1 MRRARFLASVRAD
14 FLAILTYIAE
24 STGSVAVGETF
35 VAKLRAKCHALAAL
49 QATVGRTRPELGA
62 DIRSFPYGN
71 YVIFFRYIDA
81 RFEVV
86 RILERHLDID
96 ANYGG
101 FDAP

>member
-1 MRRARFLASVRAD
+1 
-14 FLAILTYIAE
+14 
-24 STGSVAVGETF
+24 

-49 QATVGRTRPELGA
+49 QATIGRPRPELRA

-71 YVIFFRYIDA
+71 YVIFFRYIEG

-96 ANYGG
+96 STYGG
-101 FDAP
+101 FDPP